1 VVASEARALAQ
12 RSSEAARK
20 INTLISA
27 SGAQVKQGVVMVD
40 QAGAVLNAIAES
52 VTAISQQVAEISAS
66 AGEQATGIEGINI
79 AIGRLDQPTQQNVAT
94 FEQTSATTQS
104 PSRSSARL
112 AATIARFHGR
122 EGTTGT
128 PARSRAA

>member
-12 RSSEAARK
+12 RSSEAARE
-20 INTLISA
+20 IYTLISA
-27 SGAQVKQGVVMVD
+27 SGAQVKQGVAIVD

-52 VTAISQQVAEISAS
+52 VTAISQQVAEIAAS

-79 AIGRLDQPTQQNVAT
+79 AIGRLDQPTQQNVAM
-94 FEQTSATTQS
+94 FGQTSAATQS

-112 AATIARFHGR
+112 AAIIVRFHGR